1 MTANS
6 ILTMPSFTSTA
17 IIQICVVIGIALF
30 SSCSNSSRLSDDTE
44 GLDFQASRP
53 LPADQGVGSDYKT
66 SVGDALEVFVLEDSS
81 FNGRYVIRPSGD
93 VIIPRLGRIAVA
105 QLSLK
110 QVEEAGQKELQTTQL
125 KKATVI
131 VDPVTI
137 TGNSELGVQ
146 SGVTVYLSGC
156 IAKTGRQ
163 FVPSIAGNS
172 VTALQAVVNAGGFSS
187 FANKKKSFLLRRQVM
202 GGSQRIVLNFAAIEE
217 GEANDVQLMEGDMIV
232 VPQKMFGL

>member
-1 MTANS
+1 
-6 ILTMPSFTSTA
+6 MPSITSSS
-17 IIQICVVIGIALF
+17 IVKICLLISAVF
-30 SSCSNSSRLSDDTE
+30 SSSCSNSSKISDDIE
-44 GLDFQASRP
+44 GFDLQAAETQSAGAG
-53 LPADQGVGSDYKT
+53 LGADYKT
-66 SVGDALEVFVLEDSS
+66 NVGDALEVFVLEDSS
-81 FNGRYVIRPSGD
+81 FNGKYVIRPSGD
-93 VIIPRLGRIAVA
+93 IIIPRLGRIPAS

-110 QVEEAGQKELQTTQL
+110 QVEEAVQRELQLTQL

-131 VDPVTI
+131 VDPVTR

-163 FVPSIAGNS
+163 FVPSIAGNT

-187 FANKKKSFLLRRQVM
+187 FANKKKSFLLRRQAM
-202 GGSQRIVLNFAAIEE
+202 GGSQRIVLNFSAIEE
-217 GEANDVQLMEGDMIV
+217 GKSNDVQLMEGDMIV